1 MVEEVEV
8 LAPKTVRLVQVVLM
22 EVVTVNMYHKLPAVL
37 EHHLPGEVVE
47 VVPQV
52 MELEEQEDLG
62 LSLFVIK
69 RLALIPPM
77 RWLVV
82 LIEVFIMVT
91 VSSNGLDLGQSDLI
105 VNQFNT
111 IGL

>member
-1 MVEEVEV
+1 
-8 LAPKTVRLVQVVLM
+8 
-22 EVVTVNMYHKLPAVL
+22 
-37 EHHLPGEVVE
+37 LPGEVVE

-69 RLALIPPM
+69 RLVLILLIH
-77 RWLVV
+77 WLAA